1 MLEIEIE
8 AGKEEESK
16 SSSPKLEVLDKAFEV
31 LKKAGFAEDVL
42 KEAYETLKKTC
53 EGEGKKPEAPSM
65 EIKNNKSENATEN
78 SSDPKSALMEG
89 MKAFMEKLAK

>member
-8 AGKEEESK
+8 AGKEDEK
-16 SSSPKLEVLDKAFEV
+16 SSPKVEVLDKAFEV

-42 KEAYETLKKTC
+42 KEAYDILKKSC
-53 EGEGKKPEAPSM
+53 ENTEEKKEAPSM
-65 EIKNNKSENATEN
+65 DIKNNKSENVSTT
-78 SSDPKSALMEG
+78 SSDPKSALLEG